1 MPTQDNLSF
10 AATYEIL
17 GEIGKGGGGTV
28 YKAYHKRLQK
38 VVVLK
43 RIHGNLTSIN
53 ARNEADILKN
63 LKSAYLPQV
72 LDFIEQNGCVYTV
85 MEYIEGASF
94 EQVLTQNQWFAQAV
108 IVRWF
113 WQLAEALLVLHTQ
126 NPPIIHG
133 DIKPANVM
141 LLPSGD
147 ICLIDFN
154 VSSIFDGRYDHIT
167 GYTPAYAAPE
177 QILFYQ
183 QALSAITTGG
193 GTAGSMGQGGTDA
206 RRNALYNM
214 QATIDT
220 RTDIYS
226 LGATIYHIITGVRP
240 RGQDGYIRHIRE
252 FRSDIDESLIHIVE
266 KCLAVNP
273 NERFANAWELSEALN
288 NVYRSTSA
296 YRGLVVRQRVCRL
309 LLLAGTI
316 GFLLLTAFGFRITKQ
331 ERTIAYNTYVNQE
344 ADARETGD
352 EGDLEKA
359 FKKAIALDQGR
370 SDAYVEKGWYLY
382 DRGAYEEGL
391 RFLLE
396 EAIPYVLDKEGL
408 SDLYLLAGMD
418 ADSLGTSSQ
427 AEELFQK
434 AIKANPDNSKAYQEF
449 AILLAK
455 NQQVPEA
462 ERALEHAI
470 DKGLSNSGIAYTEGE
485 IAFAKGDYSE
495 AERAFTKAKE
505 ETKDA
510 YMEMRACLM
519 LAEIYKVTEETP
531 EKQITLLEE
540 MVQEVAAQ
548 YRPVVTERLAQAY
561 IERYEKE
568 GNEAD
573 AEKAVV
579 LLQGIAEEGFGNFT
593 TYETMIRLLQ
603 KERKFDEEEALLAKM
618 REMFGEDYRIDMYS
632 AYAEL
637 LQQNEAENSKRDY
650 GQFKAYYDRALALYE
665 GRNVENASD
674 PLMENLKDSYQQV
687 MDGGW
692 LQ

>member
-1 MPTQDNLSF
+1 MPTPDNLSF
-10 AATYEIL
+10 ASTYEIL

-72 LDFIEQNGCVYTV
+72 LDFIEQDGCVYTV
-85 MEYIEGASF
+85 MEYIEGVSF
-94 EQVLTQNQWFAQAV
+94 EQVLTKNQWFAQAV
-108 IVRWF
+108 IVKWF
-113 WQLAEALLVLHTQ
+113 RQLAEALLVLHTQ

-154 VSSIFDGRYDHIT
+154 VSSIFDGKYDHIT

-193 GTAGSMGQGGTDA
+193 GTDGSMGQGRTDA
-206 RRNALYNM
+206 RRNALQNM
-214 QATIDT
+214 QASMDT

-240 RGQDGYIRHIRE
+240 RTQDGNIRHIRE
-252 FRSDIDESLIHIVE
+252 FRSDIDESLIHIVA
-266 KCLAVNP
+266 KCLAENSD
-273 NERFANAWELSEALN
+273 ERFSNAYELSEALN
-288 NVYRSTSA
+288 NVYLSTSA
-296 YRGLVVRQRVCRL
+296 YRRLVVRQRVSRL
-309 LLLAGTI
+309 LLFAGTI
-316 GFLLLTAFGFRITKQ
+316 GFLMLTAFGFRITKQ
-331 ERTIAYNTYVNQE
+331 ERTMAYNAYVDQE
-344 ADARETGD
+344 ANARETGN
-352 EGDLEKA
+352 EGDLERA
-359 FKKAIALDQGR
+359 FKKAITLNQGR

-382 DRGAYEEGL
+382 ERGAYEEGL

-418 ADSLGTSSQ
+418 ADGLGASSQ
-427 AEELFQK
+427 AEELFRQ
-434 AIKANPDNSKAYQEF
+434 AIAANPDNSKAYQEL

-455 NQQVPEA
+455 NQQISEA
-462 ERALEHAI
+462 ERALEQAI
-470 DKGLSNSGIAYTEGE
+470 DKGLSNNGIVYTEGE
-485 IAFAKGDYSE
+485 IAFAKEDYQE
-495 AERAFTKAKE
+495 AERAFTEAKE
-505 ETKDA
+505 ETKDT

-519 LAEIYKVTEETP
+519 LAEIYKVTEERP
-531 EKQITLLEE
+531 EKRITALEE
-540 MVQEVAAQ
+540 MLQDVAAQ
-548 YRPVVTERLAQAY
+548 YRPVVTEKLAQAY

-573 AEKAVV
+573 AEKAIG
-579 LLQGIAEEGFGNFT
+579 LLRGIVEEGFGNFT
-593 TYETMIRLLQ
+593 TYESMLRLLQ
-603 KERKFDEEEALLAKM
+603 KEHKFDEEEALLEKM
-618 REMFGEDYRIDMYS
+618 QELFGDDYRIAMYS

-637 LQQNEAENSKRDY
+637 LRQNEVENSGRDY
-650 GQFKAYYDRALALYE
+650 RKFEERYERALVLYE
-665 GRNVENASD
+665 GRTVGNTSD
-674 PLMENLKDSYQQV
+674 PLMENLKESYQQV